1 MLNLS
6 ICLFQKATA
15 HVTAHLG
22 GGWYMDVQVGF
33 CIYVVFINKIHFV
46 HTKCIYG
53 FMEAV
58 RASAFLLH
66 VTGFDKWSFVARI
79 V

>member
-1 MLNLS
+1 
-6 ICLFQKATA
+6 
-15 HVTAHLG
+15 
-22 GGWYMDVQVGF
+22 MDVQVGF